1 MSTIDTTVTGD
12 AASQRP
18 GPVKVTVYHN
28 DDAGFRPYEDGH
40 LLTAVTSHWLDTP
53 DRDPVAVGDWV
64 FHVFNAD
71 LDLLETQRRNP
82 GGETAFLAACV
93 YRLLRHRS
101 VSVGDV
107 IAVET
112 ESQTHWLAC
121 DPVGWRPIAEPA
133 PTNLSGRP
141 LTAAGVYDHIA
152 TQRPTQQPTRQ
163 PASPRSAAGTTDRR
177 NSRADATLPA
187 SAERA
192 RPMHTYAVT
201 AQIAVDAEAD
211 LADPFARFAVFR
223 ALADQLTAAPMEL
236 DTPFGTATARIRV
249 VTAVA

>member
-1 MSTIDTTVTGD
+1 M
-12 AASQRP
+12 
-18 GPVKVTVYHN
+18 KVTVYHN

-40 LLTAVTSHWLDTP
+40 VLTAVTSHWLDTP
-53 DRDPVAVGDWV
+53 DRDPAAVGDWV

-71 LDLLETQRRNP
+71 LDLLETQRQNP

-121 DPVGWRPIAEPA
+121 DPFGWRPIAAPA
-133 PTNLSGRP
+133 PTNRSGQPLS
-141 LTAAGVYDHIA
+141 AAGVYDHIA
-152 TQRPTQQPTRQ
+152 TQRPTSKAATAAR
-163 PASPRSAAGTTDRR
+163 PRDEQEDPRV
-177 NSRADATLPA
+177 D
-187 SAERA
+187 AERT
-192 RPMHTYAVT
+192 RHMYTVT

-223 ALADQLTAAPMEL
+223 ALADKLTAAPIEL
-236 DTPFGTATARIRV
+236 DTPFGAATARIV
-249 VTAVA
+249 LVTAVA